1 MTIYILEGFFAQL
14 PQDLFD
20 ATRMDGYSDLE
31 IFLNRGRLATLSA
44 GSATQTRAPG
54 VPG

>member
-31 IFLNRGRLATLSA
+31 IFLNRSLATLSA